1 MQQLYESSSI
11 HPSEPIQNSISDTED
26 TSCGSGHAT
35 SNDDATNAQ
44 NVAGSVPTVERAK
57 PLQRFYRQQVMDL
70 ANTSEQPPARKM
82 EDQTDDDQP
91 LPRTIMTWPAETMGQ
106 NRVDSHT
113 NQQLETAYFTSVA
126 QNCQFQKDEVV
137 RLKEQSRALSREM
150 PC

>member
-1 MQQLYESSSI
+1 
-11 HPSEPIQNSISDTED
+11 
-26 TSCGSGHAT
+26 
-35 SNDDATNAQ
+35 
-44 NVAGSVPTVERAK
+44 
-57 PLQRFYRQQVMDL
+57 MDL